1 MAKLTAESLQSTNTT
16 LDKQITELQKKKQVE
31 EYKAS
36 VSNLADKIV
45 LYSQSQSPVSG
56 QMVEILL
63 PFLEMAM
70 VMESTIEMMAELDG
84 VINLIGSAMNILDQT
99 MESSQ
104 NIIASTVGI
113 KYTWWRRLKRKIM
126 MAQAKANNRAR
137 AKAIAEQVADF
148 YEMAIQLKDVFS
160 TIPQSMHATME
171 RINNRNKRGKKGADT
186 SIGYQ
191 MSPAIRDMLAS
202 RGANLE
208 RLGAEGGIDIPA
220 SSTPSGDEGA
230 GGASGASGISSSG
243 L

>member
-1 MAKLTAESLQSTNTT
+1 MAKLTVESLQSTDTV
-16 LDKQITELQKKKQVE
+16 LDKQLTELQKKKQVE

-137 AKAIAEQVADF
+137 AKAIAEQRCG
-148 YEMAIQLKDVFS
+148 
-160 TIPQSMHATME
+160 T
-171 RINNRNKRGKKGADT
+171 
-186 SIGYQ
+186 
-191 MSPAIRDMLAS
+191 
-202 RGANLE
+202 
-208 RLGAEGGIDIPA
+208 
-220 SSTPSGDEGA
+220 GA
-230 GGASGASGISSSG
+230 GRYP
-243 L
+243 